1 MNLDDIFAM
10 WKKDSQIDENNLDQ
24 ATLENAKLHSK
35 YLELHSNAKLQ
46 VKRKELASRSYSK
59 TSGYGIM
66 ER

>member
-1 MNLDDIFAM
+1 MNLDDIFEM
-10 WKKDSQIDENNLDQ
+10 WKRDSQIDENNLDQ

-35 YLELHSNAKLQ
+35 YLELTPMLNYKLS
-46 VKRKELASRSYSK
+46 VKNLLSRSYSK